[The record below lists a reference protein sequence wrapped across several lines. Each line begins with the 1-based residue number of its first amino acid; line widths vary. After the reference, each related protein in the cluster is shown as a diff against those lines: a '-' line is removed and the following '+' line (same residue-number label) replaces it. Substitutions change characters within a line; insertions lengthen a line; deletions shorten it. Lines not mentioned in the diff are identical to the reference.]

1 MKKRLLFLVA
11 LFVTTMAF
19 ACDFEID
26 CICYNLDY
34 ENKTAEVDGPTYS
47 GWECQYSSNKIVI
60 PEKVTCNGVE
70 YSVISIGD
78 YAFYECSSL
87 TSITIP
93 QSVTSIGY
101 NAFYGCSS
109 LISVNISDLV
119 AWFNISFSIDVYYGG
134 SSCHSNPLQ
143 YAKKLYL
150 NGELVTDLVIPEGV
164 NLIQSYAFHGCSSLT
179 SIIIPQS
186 VTSIG
191 SNAFHGCSSLTSITI
206 PQSVTSIGSDAFYGC
221 TGLML
226 IDVDKDNQNY
236 ASIDGVLYDKNIT
249 NLICCPGAVGKTSI
263 EIPKNVTSIE
273 AHAFHD
279 CNGIISITWNAIK
292 CNSAPFYNIS
302 AQITSFTFGDS
313 VSYIPDRLCSNMQ
326 KLTSIEIPNSVV
338 EVGGGIFEDC
348 ESLESVILSEN
359 ITSLLD
365 YYDGW
370 SYGFFENC
378 KSLKTIVI
386 PKSVTLIGDYTFE
399 DCSSLTSIIIP
410 NSVISIGDNA
420 FSGCD
425 NLRTVEIGN
434 SIETLGN
441 SAFEECTGI
450 YSIKINAIVPPFIK
464 DDTFMDVSRTA
475 QIKVPC
481 GAMAAYQGSTY
492 WNEFTNYIESPYS
505 LSVEVNDNTMGMAVV
520 TKQNTC
526 TDITATVQAQARPGY
541 EFVKWS
547 DGFTENPHTVFVME
561 DMTITAEFAPMAK
574 EYTINVNCDKTKGS
588 VTGSGIYKEGE
599 SITIKAIANENYH
612 FVKWSDGN
620 SENPR
625 TIVVT
630 EDVELTAEF
639 ELDGT
644 SGDDENYIFIVES
657 ADKAQ
662 GSVEIIITAKAIE
675 GFEFD
680 HWSDGSTE
688 NPRVVTLDVDV
699 ELYAYFRVAETTNV
713 ENSMISAVNV
723 YGSNGV
729 LYVEGVE
736 TDYHVLDASGRV
748 IYSGRDAQLSLPRG
762 VYVIAVGGEV
772 EKVVL

>member
-119 AWFNISFSIDVYYGG
+119 AWFNISFSVYYGG

-221 TGLML
+221 TGLMS

-338 EVGGGIFEDC
+338 EVGGGIFGGC

-450 YSIKINAIVPPFIK
+450 YLIKVNAIVPPFIK

-520 TKQNTC
+520 AKQNTC
-526 TDITATVQAQARPGY
+526 TDITAIVQAQARPGY

-561 DMTITAEFAPMAK
+561 DMTITAEFA
-574 EYTINVNCDKTKGS
+574 
-588 VTGSGIYKEGE
+588 KEGVLE
-599 SITIKAIANENYH
+599 GDNEN
-612 FVKWSDGN
+612 
-620 SENPR
+620 R
-625 TIVVT
+625 
-630 EDVELTAEF
+630 
-639 ELDGT
+639 
-644 SGDDENYIFIVES
+644 IFIVES
-657 ADKAQ
+657 ADETQ
-662 GSVEIIITAKAIE
+662 GDVKIAITAEAIE
-675 GFEFD
+675 GFVFD
-680 HWSDGSTE
+680 HWSDGCTE
-688 NPRVVTLDVDV
+688 NPRVVTLDDDV
-699 ELYAYFRVAETTNV
+699 ELYAYFVIDTETDV
-713 ENSMISAVNV
+713 ENSRITSAEV
-723 YGSNGV
+723 YSNNGM
-729 LYVEGVE
+729 LHVEGAE
-736 TDYHVLDASGRV
+736 EDYHVLDAAGRSV
-748 IYSGRDAQLSLPRG
+748 YSGCDAAVSLPRG
-762 VYVIAVGGEV
+762 VYVVVVGDEV

>member
-119 AWFNISFSIDVYYGG
+119 AWFNISFSRDVYYGG

-179 SIIIPQS
+179 SIIIPQSVTSIGSNAFHGCSSLTSITIPQS

-313 VSYIPDRLCSNMQ
+313 VSYIPDGLCSNMQ

-338 EVGGGIFEDC
+338 EVGGGIFEGC

-526 TDITATVQAQARPGY
+526 TDITAIVQAQARPGY

-561 DMTITAEFAPMAK
+561 DMAITAEFAPMTK
-574 EYTINVNCDKTKGS
+574 EYNVSVVCDETM
-588 VTGSGIYKEGE
+588 GIVIGGGTYKEGE
-599 SITIKAIANENYH
+599 SIIIEAIAKEGYH

-620 SENPR
+620 IENPR

-630 EDVELTAEF
+630 EDVELMAKF
-639 ELDGT
+639 EEDDKTMDDNVDESSVIVYVQDGVI
-644 SGDDENYIFIVES
+644 Y
-657 ADKAQ
+657 
-662 GSVEIIITAKAIE
+662 IE
-675 GFEFD
+675 GAD
-680 HWSDGSTE
+680 AD
-688 NPRVVTLDVDV
+688 
-699 ELYAYFRVAETTNV
+699 YNV
-713 ENSMISAVNV
+713 F
-723 YGSNGV
+723 
-729 LYVEGVE
+729 
-736 TDYHVLDASGRV
+736 DASGRL
-748 IYSGRDAQLSLPRG
+748 IYTGRDAQLQLPRG

-772 EKVVL
+772 EKVVI

>member
-1 MKKRLLFLVA
+1 MKKRLLFLVT

-47 GWECQYSSNKIVI
+47 GWECQYSSNKKIVI

-101 NAFYGCSS
+101 NAFHGCSSLTSIIIPQSVTSIGSNAFYECSSLTSITIPQSVTSIGYNAFYGCSS

-119 AWFNISFSIDVYYGG
+119 AWFNISFSVYYGG

-191 SNAFHGCSSLTSITI
+191 S
-206 PQSVTSIGSDAFYGC
+206 DAFYGC
-221 TGLML
+221 TGLMS

-263 EIPKNVTSIE
+263 EIPKTVTSIE

-338 EVGGGIFEDC
+338 EVGGGIFGGC

-365 YYDGW
+365 YYYDGW

-450 YSIKINAIVPPFIK
+450 YLIKVNAIVPPFIK

-520 TKQNTC
+520 AKQNTC
-526 TDITATVQAQARPGY
+526 TDITAIVQAQARPGY

-561 DMTITAEFAPMAK
+561 DMTITAEFA
-574 EYTINVNCDKTKGS
+574 
-588 VTGSGIYKEGE
+588 KEGALE
-599 SITIKAIANENYH
+599 GDNEN
-612 FVKWSDGN
+612 
-620 SENPR
+620 R
-625 TIVVT
+625 
-630 EDVELTAEF
+630 
-639 ELDGT
+639 
-644 SGDDENYIFIVES
+644 IFIVES
-657 ADKAQ
+657 ADETQ
-662 GSVEIIITAKAIE
+662 GNVKIAITAEAIE
-675 GFEFD
+675 GFVFD
-680 HWSDGSTE
+680 HWSDGCTE
-688 NPRVVTLDVDV
+688 NPRVVTLDDDV
-699 ELYAYFRVAETTNV
+699 ELYAYFVIETETDV
-713 ENSMISAVNV
+713 ENSRITSAEV
-723 YGSNGV
+723 YSNNGM
-729 LYVEGVE
+729 LHVEGAE
-736 TDYHVLDASGRV
+736 EDYHVLDAAGRSV
-748 IYSGRDAQLSLPRG
+748 YSGCDAAVSLPRG
-762 VYVIAVGGEV
+762 VYVVVVGDEV